1 MPNDAGALTLLC
13 AESLDETQ
21 ENTPKQ
27 LIYGRF
33 ENIKVQPRSLPGGL
47 PRGSGATPVT
57 TPLPFCDAVV

>member
-27 LIYGRF
+27 LIYGRLRILRF
-33 ENIKVQPRSLPGGL
+33 NL
-47 PRGSGATPVT
+47 
-57 TPLPFCDAVV
+57 AVYRAVSRVVLEQHL